1 MQFTDIKIILFICLI
16 FIIIDVPVLIYVN
29 KDTYLVNF
37 RNINNGEIDFTRLK
51 IISAL
56 ICYLIMA
63 FGLYYFSVKEKN
75 ILNALILGFVINGIY
90 NTTNYAT
97 INKYSLNV
105 AIIDT
110 LWGPTLFTTVAYL
123 VINLIDLYKIKK

>member
-1 MQFTDIKIILFICLI
+1 MQFTDIKIIFLICLI
-16 FIIIDVPVLIYVN
+16 FIIIDVPVLMYVN

-37 RNINNGEIDFTRLK
+37 KNINNGEIDFTRLK
-51 IISAL
+51 IISVL

-75 ILNALILGFVINGIY
+75 ILNALILGFIIYGIY
-90 NTTNYAT
+90 NATNYAT

-105 AIIDT
+105 AITDT
-110 LWGPTLFTTVAYL
+110 LWGSTLFTIVSYL
-123 VINLIDLYKIKK
+123 AINLIDLYKIKK

>member
-1 MQFTDIKIILFICLI
+1 MQFTDIKIIFLICLI

-123 VINLIDLYKIKK
+123 VIKLLDLYKIKK

>member
-1 MQFTDIKIILFICLI
+1 MQFTDIKIIFFICLT

-123 VINLIDLYKIKK
+123 VINLLDLYKIKK

>member
-1 MQFTDIKIILFICLI
+1 MQFTDIKIIFFICLI
-16 FIIIDVPVLIYVN
+16 FIIIDIPVLMYVN

-97 INKYSLNV
+97 INKYSLKV

-110 LWGPTLFTTVAYL
+110 IWGPTLFTIVSYL
-123 VINLIDLYKIKK
+123 AINLIDLYKIKK

>member
-1 MQFTDIKIILFICLI
+1 MQFTDIKIIFFICLI
-16 FIIIDVPVLIYVN
+16 FIIIDVPVLMYVN

-51 IISAL
+51 IISVL

-75 ILNALILGFVINGIY
+75 ILNALILGFIIYGIY
-90 NTTNYAT
+90 NATNYAT

-110 LWGPTLFTTVAYL
+110 LWGSTLFTIVSYL
-123 VINLIDLYKIKK
+123 AINLIDLYKIKK

>member
-1 MQFTDIKIILFICLI
+1 MQINDLKII
-16 FIIIDVPVLIYVN
+16 FIICVILIMIDIPVLIYVN

-37 RNINNGEIDFTRLK
+37 RNINNGEEINFTKLK

-56 ICYLIMA
+56 LCYLIMA
-63 FGLYYFSVKEKN
+63 FGLYYFSVREKN
-75 ILNALILGFVINGIY
+75 ILNAVILGFVVNGIY

-97 INKYSLNV
+97 LNKYSLNV

-110 LWGPTLFTTVAYL
+110 LWGPTLFTTIASL
-123 VINLIDLYKIKK
+123 VIKFI

>member
-123 VINLIDLYKIKK
+123 VINLLDLYKITQ

>member
-1 MQFTDIKIILFICLI
+1 MQINDLKII
-16 FIIIDVPVLIYVN
+16 FIICVILIMIDIPVLIYVN

-37 RNINNGEIDFTRLK
+37 KNINNGEEINFTKLK

-56 ICYLIMA
+56 LCYLIMA
-63 FGLYYFSVKEKN
+63 LGIYYFSVREKN
-75 ILNALILGFVINGIY
+75 ILNAAILGFVINGIY

-97 INKYSLNV
+97 LNKYSLNV

-110 LWGPTLFTTVAYL
+110 LWGPTLFTTIAYL
-123 VINLIDLYKIKK
+123 VIRFNGGLN

>member
-1 MQFTDIKIILFICLI
+1 MQINDIKII
-16 FIIIDVPVLIYVN
+16 FIICVILIMIDIPVLIYVN

-37 RNINNGEIDFTRLK
+37 RNINNGEEINFTKLK
-51 IISAL
+51 IISTL
-56 ICYLIMA
+56 LCYLIMA
-63 FGLYYFSVKEKN
+63 FGLYYFSVREKN
-75 ILNALILGFVINGIY
+75 ILNAVILGFVVNGIY

-97 INKYSLNV
+97 LNKYSLNV

-123 VINLIDLYKIKK
+123 VIRFNGDLN

>member
-37 RNINNGEIDFTRLK
+37 RNINNGEINFTKLK

-56 ICYLIMA
+56 LCYLIMA

-97 INKYSLNV
+97 LNKYSLNV

-110 LWGPTLFTTVAYL
+110 IWGPTLFTTVAYL
-123 VINLIDLYKIKK
+123 VMRFNGGLN

>member
-51 IISAL
+51 IISVL

-63 FGLYYFSVKEKN
+63 FGLYYFSVKEKS
-75 ILNALILGFVINGIY
+75 ILNALILGFIIYGIY
-90 NTTNYAT
+90 NATNYAT

-123 VINLIDLYKIKK
+123 VINLLDLYKIKK

>member
-1 MQFTDIKIILFICLI
+1 MQINDLKIILIISVIL
-16 FIIIDVPVLIYVN
+16 IIIDIPVLIYVN
-29 KDTYLVNF
+29 KNTYLINF
-37 RNINNGEIDFTRLK
+37 KNINNGEINFTKLK
-51 IISAL
+51 ILSAL
-56 ICYLIMA
+56 LCYLIMA

-110 LWGPTLFTTVAYL
+110 IWGPTLMTTVAYL
-123 VINLIDLYKIKK
+123 VINLLDLYKIK

>member
-1 MQFTDIKIILFICLI
+1 MQFTDIKIIFLICLI
-16 FIIIDVPVLIYVN
+16 FIIIDIPVLMYVN

-110 LWGPTLFTTVAYL
+110 LWGPTLFTIVSYL
-123 VINLIDLYKIKK
+123 AINLIDLYKIKK

>member
-110 LWGPTLFTTVAYL
+110 IWGPTLFTTVAYL
-123 VINLIDLYKIKK
+123 VINLLDLYKIKK

>member
-1 MQFTDIKIILFICLI
+1 
-16 FIIIDVPVLIYVN
+16 
-29 KDTYLVNF
+29 
-37 RNINNGEIDFTRLK
+37 
-51 IISAL
+51 
-56 ICYLIMA
+56 MA
-63 FGLYYFSVKEKN
+63 FGLYYFSVREKN

-110 LWGPTLFTTVAYL
+110 LWGPTLFTTVAYI
-123 VINLIDLYKIKK
+123 VINLLNQKKLN

>member
-1 MQFTDIKIILFICLI
+1 MQITDLKII
-16 FIIIDVPVLIYVN
+16 FIIWVILIMIDIPVLIYVN
-29 KDTYLVNF
+29 KDTYLGNF
-37 RNINNGEIDFTRLK
+37 RNINNGEIEFTRLQ

-63 FGLYYFSVKEKN
+63 FGIYYFSVKEKN

-105 AIIDT
+105 VIIDT

-123 VINLIDLYKIKK
+123 VINLLDLYKIKK

>member
-37 RNINNGEIDFTRLK
+37 RNINNGEINFTRLK

-123 VINLIDLYKIKK
+123 VINLLDLYKIKK

>member
-29 KDTYLVNF
+29 KDTYLGNF
-37 RNINNGEIDFTRLK
+37 RNINNGEIEFTRLQ

-123 VINLIDLYKIKK
+123 VINLLDLYKIKK

>member
-1 MQFTDIKIILFICLI
+1 MQINDLKII
-16 FIIIDVPVLIYVN
+16 FIICVMLIMIDIPVLIYVN

-37 RNINNGEIDFTRLK
+37 RNINNGEEINFTKLK

-56 ICYLIMA
+56 LCYLIMA
-63 FGLYYFSVKEKN
+63 LGIYYFSVREKN
-75 ILNALILGFVINGIY
+75 ILNAVILGFVVNGIY

-97 INKYSLNV
+97 LNKYSLNV

-110 LWGPTLFTTVAYL
+110 LWGPTLFTTVASL
-123 VINLIDLYKIKK
+123 VIRFNGDLN

>member
-1 MQFTDIKIILFICLI
+1 MQFTDIKIIFFICLI

-63 FGLYYFSVKEKN
+63 FGLYYFSVKEKS

-123 VINLIDLYKIKK
+123 VINLLDLYKIKK

>member
-1 MQFTDIKIILFICLI
+1 
-16 FIIIDVPVLIYVN
+16 
-29 KDTYLVNF
+29 
-37 RNINNGEIDFTRLK
+37 
-51 IISAL
+51 
-56 ICYLIMA
+56 MA

-97 INKYSLNV
+97 LNKYSLNV

-110 LWGPTLFTTVAYL
+110 IWGPTLFTTVAYL
-123 VINLIDLYKIKK
+123 VIRFNGGLN

>member
-1 MQFTDIKIILFICLI
+1 MQFTDIKIIFLICLI
-16 FIIIDVPVLIYVN
+16 FIIIDVPVLMYVN

-97 INKYSLNV
+97 INKYSLKV

-110 LWGPTLFTTVAYL
+110 IWGPTLFTIVSYL
-123 VINLIDLYKIKK
+123 AINLIDLYKIKK

>member
-1 MQFTDIKIILFICLI
+1 MQINDLKII
-16 FIIIDVPVLIYVN
+16 FIICVILIMIDIPVLIYVN

-37 RNINNGEIDFTRLK
+37 RNINNGEEINFTKLK
-51 IISAL
+51 IISAFL
-56 ICYLIMA
+56 AYLIMA

-75 ILNALILGFVINGIY
+75 ILNAVILGFVVNGIY

-97 INKYSLNV
+97 LNKYSLNV

-110 LWGPTLFTTVAYL
+110 LWGPTLFTTIASL
-123 VINLIDLYKIKK
+123 VIRFNGGLN

>member
-1 MQFTDIKIILFICLI
+1 MQFTDIKIIFLICLI
-16 FIIIDVPVLIYVN
+16 FIIIDVPVLMYVN

-110 LWGPTLFTTVAYL
+110 LWGPTLFTIVSYL
-123 VINLIDLYKIKK
+123 AINLIDLYKIKK

>member
-16 FIIIDVPVLIYVN
+16 IIIIDVPVLIYVN

-123 VINLIDLYKIKK
+123 VINLLDLYKIKK

>member
-29 KDTYLVNF
+29 KDTYLGNF

-105 AIIDT
+105 VIIDT

-123 VINLIDLYKIKK
+123 VINLLDLYKIKK

>member
-1 MQFTDIKIILFICLI
+1 MQFTDIKIIFLICLI
-16 FIIIDVPVLIYVN
+16 FIIIDVPVLMYVN

-51 IISAL
+51 IISVL

-75 ILNALILGFVINGIY
+75 ILNALILGFIIYGIY
-90 NTTNYAT
+90 NATNYAT

-105 AIIDT
+105 AITDT
-110 LWGPTLFTTVAYL
+110 LWGSTLFTIVSYL
-123 VINLIDLYKIKK
+123 AINLIDLYKIKK

>member
-1 MQFTDIKIILFICLI
+1 MQFTDIKIIFFICLI

-63 FGLYYFSVKEKN
+63 FGLYYFSVMHPN
-75 ILNALILGFVINGIY
+75 DSSY
-90 NTTNYAT
+90 
-97 INKYSLNV
+97 
-105 AIIDT
+105 DT
-110 LWGPTLFTTVAYL
+110 
-123 VINLIDLYKIKK
+123 

>member
-1 MQFTDIKIILFICLI
+1 MQFTDIKIIFFICLI

-51 IISAL
+51 IISVL

-75 ILNALILGFVINGIY
+75 ILNALILGFIIYGIY
-90 NTTNYAT
+90 NATNYAT

-123 VINLIDLYKIKK
+123 VINLLDLYKIKK

>member
-123 VINLIDLYKIKK
+123 VINLLDLYKIKK

>member
-1 MQFTDIKIILFICLI
+1 MQITDLKII
-16 FIIIDVPVLIYVN
+16 FIIWVILIMIDIPVLIYVN
-29 KDTYLVNF
+29 KDTYLGNF
-37 RNINNGEIDFTRLK
+37 RNINNGEIEFTRLQ

-63 FGLYYFSVKEKN
+63 FGIYYFSVKEKN

-105 AIIDT
+105 VIIDT
-110 LWGPTLFTTVAYL
+110 LWGPTLFTTVGYL
-123 VINLIDLYKIKK
+123 VINLLNLYKIK

>member
-1 MQFTDIKIILFICLI
+1 M
-16 FIIIDVPVLIYVN
+16 YVN

-51 IISAL
+51 IISVL

-75 ILNALILGFVINGIY
+75 ILNALILGFIIYGIY
-90 NTTNYAT
+90 NATNYAT

-105 AIIDT
+105 AITDT
-110 LWGPTLFTTVAYL
+110 LWGSTLFTIVSYL
-123 VINLIDLYKIKK
+123 AINLIDLYKIKK

>member
-1 MQFTDIKIILFICLI
+1 MQFTDIKIIFLICLI
-16 FIIIDVPVLIYVN
+16 FIIIDVPVLMYVN

-51 IISAL
+51 IISVL

-75 ILNALILGFVINGIY
+75 ILNALILGFIIYGIY

-110 LWGPTLFTTVAYL
+110 LWGPTLFTIVSYL
-123 VINLIDLYKIKK
+123 AINLIDLYKIKK